1 MFTNKYY
8 VEVLNNKIIA
18 VINNAKKNKPVPQL
32 KVLAVLIYVL
42 ACFALDVAT
51 QANFLIGLRLFAPS
65 FNRSARPLARHSFIQ
80 SQKT

>member
-32 KVLAVLIYVL
+32 KVLAVLIFIL
-42 ACFALDVAT
+42 ACFALDVAA
-51 QANFLIGLRLFAPS
+51 QANFLIGLRLLVPS
-65 FNRSARPLARHSFIQ
+65 FIHSRFVPSLHSFSQ